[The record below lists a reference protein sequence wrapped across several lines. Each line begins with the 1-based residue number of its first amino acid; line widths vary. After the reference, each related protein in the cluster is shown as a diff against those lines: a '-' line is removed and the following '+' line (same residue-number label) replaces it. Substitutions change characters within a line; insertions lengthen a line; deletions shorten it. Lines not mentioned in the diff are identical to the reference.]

1 MNGWRAYAVV
11 VAVFLV
17 GAVAGAAGM
26 HLVRVRIERS
36 IASSPEP
43 VAQATVMLL
52 DRELSLTAEQESQIR
67 EEIIAA
73 RRRFMEEHPT
83 LLADVKA
90 VFERAQERI
99 STKLTPEQRTIFDR
113 LVAERRAIFDKTI
126 AESQ

>member
-1 MNGWRAYAVV
+1 MNGWRAYAMV

-26 HLVRVRIERS
+26 HLVRVRVERS

-52 DRELSLTAEQESQIR
+52 DRELALTDEQETQIR
-67 EEIIAA
+67 EEIVSA
-73 RRRFMEEHPT
+73 RRQFMVEHPT
-83 LLADVKA
+83 LLVDVKA

-99 STKLTPEQRTIFDR
+99 GTKLTPEQRVIFDR
-113 LVAERRAIFDKTI
+113 LVVERRAIFDRTI

>member
-11 VAVFLV
+11 IAVFLV

-26 HLVRVRIERS
+26 HLVRVRVERS

-52 DRELSLTAEQESQIR
+52 DRELSLTSEQETQIR

-73 RRRFMEEHPT
+73 RRQFMVEHPT
-83 LLADVKA
+83 LLVDVKA

-99 STKLTPEQRTIFDR
+99 GTKLTPEQRVIFDR
-113 LVAERRAIFDKTI
+113 LVAERRAIFDRTI

>member
-1 MNGWRAYAVV
+1 MKGWRAYAVV
-11 VAVFLV
+11 IAVFLV

-26 HLVRVRIERS
+26 HLVRVRVERS

-52 DRELSLTAEQESQIR
+52 DRELSLTSEQETQIR

-73 RRRFMEEHPT
+73 RRQFMVEHPT
-83 LLADVKA
+83 LLVDVKA

-99 STKLTPEQRTIFDR
+99 GTKLTPEQRVIFDR
-113 LVAERRAIFDKTI
+113 LVAERRAIFDRTI

>member
-52 DRELSLTAEQESQIR
+52 DRELSLSAEQEAVVR

-73 RRRFMEEHPT
+73 RRQFMAEHPT
-83 LLADVKA
+83 LLADVKV

-99 STKLTPEQRTIFDR
+99 ATTLTPEQRVIFDR
-113 LVAERRAIFDKTI
+113 LVAERRAIFDQTI
-126 AESQ
+126 GESK

>member
-73 RRRFMEEHPT
+73 RRQFMEEHPT

>member
-43 VAQATVMLL
+43 VAQATVVLL

>member
-52 DRELSLTAEQESQIR
+52 DRELSLSSDQESQIR

-73 RRRFMEEHPT
+73 RRQFMVEHPT
-83 LLADVKA
+83 LVADVKA

-99 STKLTPEQRTIFDR
+99 GTKLTPEQRVIFDR